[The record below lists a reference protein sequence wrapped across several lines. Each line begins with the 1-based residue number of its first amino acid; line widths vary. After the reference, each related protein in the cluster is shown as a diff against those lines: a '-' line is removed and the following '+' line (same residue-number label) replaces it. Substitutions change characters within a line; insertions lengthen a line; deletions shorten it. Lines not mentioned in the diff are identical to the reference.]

1 MCTTNQVVSIVTRLP
16 GVVGLN
22 SGTAKK
28 APVSRNR
35 GSSMGALTLA
45 VFAFACIPGFAS
57 AGMRCGSRIIDRG
70 TSSAEVS
77 SFCGPPTQV
86 DRTEAYRGRA
96 ATADSD
102 SQPTGTVAD
111 VQIEFWT
118 YNFGPNLLME
128 RLRIEDGVVVEV
140 QSLGYGFNEE

>member
-1 MCTTNQVVSIVTRLP
+1 MCTTNQIVSIVTRLP

-22 SGTAKK
+22 SGTA
-28 APVSRNR
+28 
-35 GSSMGALTLA
+35 
-45 VFAFACIPGFAS
+45 
-57 AGMRCGSRIIDRG
+57 
-70 TSSAEVS
+70 EV
-77 SFCGPPTQV
+77 CGPPTQV